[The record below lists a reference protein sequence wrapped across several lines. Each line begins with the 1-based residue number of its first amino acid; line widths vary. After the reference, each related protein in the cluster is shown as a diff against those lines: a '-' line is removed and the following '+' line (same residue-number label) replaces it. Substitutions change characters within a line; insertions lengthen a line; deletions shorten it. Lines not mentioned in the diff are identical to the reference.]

1 MGGEFFQC
9 IKQRSF
15 DHKKAGG
22 VKERFA
28 AVIKS
33 KPSPP
38 PQVGEPAAS
47 YFLPFYS
54 PACL

>member
-1 MGGEFFQC
+1 MGGEFCQC

-28 AVIKS
+28 AVMKS

>member
-38 PQVGEPAAS
+38 QVGEPAAS

>member
-15 DHKKAGG
+15 DHQKAGG

-28 AVIKS
+28 AVMKS

-38 PQVGEPAAS
+38 PPGGRTCCQKAGT
-47 YFLPFYS
+47 LPF
-54 PACL
+54 

>member
-1 MGGEFFQC
+1 MGGEFCQR

-28 AVIKS
+28 AVIKNT
-33 KPSPP
+33 PSP
-38 PQVGEPAAS
+38 
-47 YFLPFYS
+47 S
-54 PACL
+54 PSGRTCC